1 MLHSMLIYTLCCM
14 FTYMLVNMRY
24 KRLSRVCVKR
34 GDGILL
40 GCETPKKM
48 PIWMMLVICA
58 MFTYYNYYMTS
69 TSVDM
74 AGDRQNYLYDFE
86 GGRESAS
93 TGLLGVMGLIYLVG
107 GSFEHLLYV
116 SSAVSL
122 FFPLL
127 AYRHSKEA
135 NPTTLLLFILSLYI
149 LVSFTALK
157 QCYTNAFATLAL
169 VLMLQEKTTPKEIII
184 WVLMLLA
191 MLFHPTGYILPPIYL
206 YLRFFNGKVNITRL
220 LITLFFVML
229 LFEPIMR
236 LLGQVFGVF
245 SFFSSK
251 IDEYFGSDA
260 DKWEEHGIMSIFK
273 GLPFYYISY
282 LGLKWRS
289 RIKNQIRNYD
299 VFLLLSFICSFLFL
313 MNIYNYWMSR
323 FMYLFLFVVFLFLC
337 QMSRHIPN
345 SKFAIL
351 AVGFMTAVITYRELY
366 LIYTL
371 YGGI

>member
-1 MLHSMLIYTLCCM
+1 MLIYTLCCI
-14 FTYMLVNMRY
+14 FSYMLANTRYKNLCGVRY
-24 KRLSRVCVKR
+24 KR
-34 GDGILL
+34 GDDILF

-48 PIWMMLVICA
+48 PIWMIIVICA

-74 AGDRQNYLYDFE
+74 AADRQNYLYDFE

-93 TGLLGVMGLIYLVG
+93 MGLLGVMGVIYLFNG
-107 GSFEHLLYV
+107 NFEHLLYV
-116 SSAVSL
+116 SSFVSL

-127 AYRHSKEA
+127 AYRYSRESS
-135 NPTTLLLFILSLYI
+135 PTVLLLFFLSLYI
-149 LVSFTALK
+149 LISFTALK
-157 QCYTNAFATLAL
+157 QSYTNAFASLAL
-169 VLMLQEKTTPKEIII
+169 VLMLQDKTTFKEVVI

-191 MLFHPTGYILPPIYL
+191 MQFHPTGYILPPIYL
-206 YLRFFNGKVNITRL
+206 YIRFYHGNVNITKF
-220 LITLFFVML
+220 IVALFFIML
-229 LFEPIMR
+229 LFEPVMR
-236 LLGQVFGVF
+236 LFGQVFGVF
-245 SFFSSK
+245 SFFSGK

-282 LGLKWRS
+282 LGLEWRT
-289 RIKNQIRNYD
+289 RIKNKIKNYD
-299 VFLLLSFICSFLFL
+299 GYLLISFICSFFFL

-337 QMSRHIPN
+337 QLSRYIPN
-345 SKFAIL
+345 SKFAL
-351 AVGFMTAVITYRELY
+351 FAVGFMTAVITYRDLY
-366 LIYTL
+366 LIYAL